1 MSDIPSRFGNDPQP
15 VGPLGIIAMDG
26 CKSLGEKVNSYLVK
40 WEKEPENADQVLL
53 TYPGYLRSNFL
64 LDADCPR
71 FSSGEGKA
79 VIRQSVRGYDLYILC
94 DVTNY
99 SNTYRMYGM
108 DVPMSPDD
116 YFQDLKRIIAAEGKK
131 AKRVSVIMPYLYEG
145 RQHRRAARESLDCA
159 MALQELT
166 AMGIDNII
174 TFDAHDPRVQ
184 NAIPRSGFENVHP
197 TYQML
202 KALLREDY
210 LKVFANSLQLAF
222 FTTVISLLVGYP
234 FGYCMARAPRKWKAL
249 LMMLV
254 IIPFWTSALVRIYG
268 WKILLQ
274 ANGPVNG
281 VLRSLGLIQ
290 KNIKFLGSYG
300 SVLLAMVYCL
310 ISFMILP
317 CHNAVDKMDF
327 TLVEASRDL
336 GASPVR
342 AFLTVTL
349 PLTMPGILAGCV
361 LVFVPSVGLF
371 YLSDIMGG
379 GLVLVGN
386 LIRDQLLKVR
396 DWNVGSAMS
405 MVLIALSAG
414 IYLLYRKVGGD
425 DLGVM

>member
-1 MSDIPSRFGNDPQP
+1 MKQTRAFFNRFSIGVTALWLLLFALLPNIGLLVVTVLTRGEQDFVLPQFT
-15 VGPLGIIAMDG
+15 LD
-26 CKSLGEKVNSYLVK
+26 N
-40 WEKEPENADQVLL
+40 
-53 TYPGYLRSNFL
+53 YLRL
-64 LDADCPR
+64 LDPT
-71 FSSGEGKA
+71 FLK
-79 VIRQSVRGYDLYILC
+79 ILW
-94 DVTNY
+94 
-99 SNTYRMYGM
+99 
-108 DVPMSPDD
+108 
-116 YFQDLKRIIAAEGKK
+116 
-131 AKRVSVIMPYLYEG
+131 
-145 RQHRRAARESLDCA
+145 ESLW
-159 MALQELT
+159 
-166 AMGIDNII
+166 
-174 TFDAHDPRVQ
+174 
-184 NAIPRSGFENVHP
+184 
-197 TYQML
+197 
-202 KALLREDY
+202 
-210 LKVFANSLQLAF
+210 LAF
-222 FTTVISLLVGYP
+222 MSTLACLLVGYP
-234 FGYCMARAPRKWKAL
+234 FAYRIARASAKMKPWL
-249 LMMLV
+249 LLLV

-327 TLVEASRDL
+327 TLVEAARDL
-336 GASPVR
+336 GANPVR

-425 DLGVM
+425 DLGVI

>member
-1 MSDIPSRFGNDPQP
+1 MLKRKGTRRGKKRHSRLPVLAQAGPVSLWMILFVTIPMLFVIYISFMTRGTFGGVEYVFSID
-15 VGPLGIIAMDG
+15 
-26 CKSLGEKVNSYLVK
+26 SY
-40 WEKEPENADQVLL
+40 Q
-53 TYPGYLRSNFL
+53 TL
-64 LDADCPR
+64 LDVIYFKVIAKSFR
-71 FSSGEGKA
+71 VA
-79 VIRQSVRGYDLYILC
+79 VV
-94 DVTNY
+94 
-99 SNTYRMYGM
+99 
-108 DVPMSPDD
+108 
-116 YFQDLKRIIAAEGKK
+116 
-131 AKRVSVIMPYLYEG
+131 
-145 RQHRRAARESLDCA
+145 
-159 MALQELT
+159 
-166 AMGIDNII
+166 
-174 TFDAHDPRVQ
+174 
-184 NAIPRSGFENVHP
+184 
-197 TYQML
+197 
-202 KALLREDY
+202 
-210 LKVFANSLQLAF
+210 
-222 FTTVISLLVGYP
+222 TTVLCLLVGYP

-274 ANGPVNG
+274 ANGPLNG
-281 VLRSLGLIQ
+281 MLRSLGLIQ

-327 TLVEASRDL
+327 TLVEAARDL
-336 GASPVR
+336 GSPPWR

-349 PLTMPGILAGCV
+349 PLTAPGILAGCV

-379 GLVLVGN
+379 GLVLIGN

-405 MVLIALSAG
+405 MILIALSAG

>member
-1 MSDIPSRFGNDPQP
+1 MARKNTLQAHERRTRALMTAPMAAFG
-15 VGPLGIIAMDG
+15 
-26 CKSLGEKVNSYLVK
+26 
-40 WEKEPENADQVLL
+40 VLL
-53 TYPGYLRSNFL
+53 VALPLIYVLCTSLVTG
-64 LDADCPR
+64 
-71 FSSGEGKA
+71 GKFQFGMPLTLA
-79 VIRQSVRGYDLYILC
+79 
-94 DVTNY
+94 NY
-99 SNTYRMYGM
+99 
-108 DVPMSPDD
+108 
-116 YFQDLKRIIAAEGKK
+116 
-131 AKRVSVIMPYLYEG
+131 
-145 RQHRRAARESLDCA
+145 
-159 MALQELT
+159 
-166 AMGIDNII
+166 
-174 TFDAHDPRVQ
+174 
-184 NAIPRSGFENVHP
+184 
-197 TYQML
+197 

-234 FGYCMARAPRKWKAL
+234 FGYCLARAPRKWKAL

-317 CHNAVDKMDF
+317 CHNAVDKMDVTLVQPF
-327 TLVEASRDL
+327 LFKPLGAGCQDIPALVEASRDL

>member
-1 MSDIPSRFGNDPQP
+1 MARKNTLQAHERRTRALMTAPMAAFG
-15 VGPLGIIAMDG
+15 
-26 CKSLGEKVNSYLVK
+26 
-40 WEKEPENADQVLL
+40 VLL
-53 TYPGYLRSNFL
+53 VALPLIYVLCTSLVTG
-64 LDADCPR
+64 
-71 FSSGEGKA
+71 GKFQFGMPLTLA
-79 VIRQSVRGYDLYILC
+79 
-94 DVTNY
+94 NY
-99 SNTYRMYGM
+99 
-108 DVPMSPDD
+108 
-116 YFQDLKRIIAAEGKK
+116 
-131 AKRVSVIMPYLYEG
+131 
-145 RQHRRAARESLDCA
+145 
-159 MALQELT
+159 
-166 AMGIDNII
+166 
-174 TFDAHDPRVQ
+174 
-184 NAIPRSGFENVHP
+184 
-197 TYQML
+197 

-254 IIPFWTSALVRIYG
+254 I
-268 WKILLQ
+268 KILLQ